1 MKRSLLAFVPV
12 VLVGAML
19 TAAPMARAA
28 IIHLHADLDGAHEFP
43 AVVTPATGTA
53 SVDLDTVAQTLH
65 LHEVFSGL
73 IGTTT
78 ASHIHCCLP
87 SPFLLG
93 VNVPVAT
100 VPPAFPGF
108 PLGVTSGDFV
118 GDLDLKLLSAFNPPF
133 VTAHGGTVATA
144 EAALIA
150 GIEAGESYLNVHT
163 TTFPGGEIRGFL
175 VPATVPEPGML
186 GLLALGLGAGLVS
199 LRRKRA

>member
-1 MKRSLLAFVPV
+1 MKRSLLAFVPL

-19 TAAPMARAA
+19 AAAPMARAA
-28 IIHLHADLDGAHEFP
+28 IIHFDVVLDGAHEFP

-53 SVDLDTVAQTLH
+53 TIDLDTVAQTLH

-78 ASHIHCCLP
+78 ANHIHCCLP

-100 VPPAFPGF
+100 TVPFFLGF
-108 PLGVTSGDFV
+108 PIGVTSAIFDV
-118 GDLDLKLLSAFNPPF
+118 TLDLTSASSFNPAF
-133 VTAHGGTVATA
+133 VTAHGGTVASA
-144 EAALIA
+144 RADLIA
-150 GIEAGESYLNVHT
+150 GILAGESYLNVHT
-163 TTFPGGEIRGFL
+163 TFAPSGEIRGFL
-175 VPATVPEPGML
+175 VTVPEPGTL

>member
-1 MKRSLLAFVPV
+1 MKRSLRALFVPV
-12 VLVGAML
+12 ALVGMML
-19 TAAPMARAA
+19 TVAPMARAA
-28 IIHLHADLDGAHEFP
+28 IIHLHANLLGSSEVP
-43 AVVTPATGTA
+43 PNVSPATGF
-53 SVDLDTVAQTLH
+53 SDVDLDTLAQTLH
-65 LHEVFSGL
+65 LHIVFSGL
-73 IGTTT
+73 VGTTT
-78 ASHIHCCLP
+78 ASHIHCCLD
-87 SPFLLG
+87 SPFLSG

-133 VTAHGGTVATA
+133 VTAHGGTVAS
-144 EAALIA
+144 AAADLIA

-175 VPATVPEPGML
+175 ATVPEPGML
-186 GLLALGLGAGLVS
+186 GLLALGLGAGWVS